1 MVSTPVKLE
10 VRLFAVLRE
19 RLGGNSVSVHAPAD
33 CTAGELRE
41 LLKQRFPN
49 AGELIARSALA
60 VNAEYADDNQLVPAS
75 ADLALIPPVSGG
87 SRLILVTTDELS
99 IDEVRSLVA
108 ADSDGAICLFLG
120 VVRNHNDGHEVTALE
135 YDAYV
140 EMAEK
145 QLAAVADETRE
156 HFDIDRV
163 ALHHRIGRLEVG
175 EVSLMAAVSSAHRR
189 EAFEACHWAVDRLK
203 ERVPIWKKELGPDG
217 ATWLEGHAVSSTSA
231 ST

>member
-19 RLGGNSVSVHAPAD
+19 RLGGNSVSVDAQAN

-41 LLKQRFPN
+41 LLKHRFPD

-60 VNAEYADDNQLVPAS
+60 INAEYAADDQLVPAS

-175 EVSLMAAVSSAHRR
+175 EVSLLAAVSSAHRR

-203 ERVPIWKKELGPDG
+203 ERVPIWKKEFGPDG
-217 ATWLEGHAVSSTSA
+217 ATWLEGNAVSPTTA